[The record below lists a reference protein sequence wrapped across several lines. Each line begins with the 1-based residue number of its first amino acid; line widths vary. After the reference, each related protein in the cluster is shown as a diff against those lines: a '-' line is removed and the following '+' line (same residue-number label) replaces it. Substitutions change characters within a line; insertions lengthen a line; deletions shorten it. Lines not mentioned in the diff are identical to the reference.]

1 MLRFADNAR
10 VGRNAGLP
18 LRVAVLVLLAPGCAS
33 SVTESTAPWAQGYP
47 PFADQIAEAIDEAR
61 DGGASADQIA
71 ILEWA
76 QKEGEVMV
84 EMMRDAVAN
93 VSVCFE
99 DAGGTVQA
107 QDTFK
112 VPGVVW
118 PNYVVGFDE
127 SIGESQIDLLVKACD
142 TREYRWVSSVF
153 QTQPVS
159 REALGQYVLSQE
171 PVLRACLE
179 DHGILTDPDA
189 NGWDLAMQA
198 AALDDVN
205 IELECLA
212 AAHLS
217 GL

>member
-1 MLRFADNAR
+1 MLFAS
-10 VGRNAGLP
+10 
-18 LRVAVLVLLAPGCAS
+18 GCAS
-33 SVTESTAPWAQGYP
+33 SVTESAAPWAQGYP
-47 PFADQIAEAIDEAR
+47 SFAVQIAEAIDEAR

-76 QKEGEVMV
+76 QKEGEVTV

-93 VSVCFE
+93 VGVCFE
-99 DAGGTVQA
+99 DEGGTVQA

-127 SIGESQIDLLVKACD
+127 SIGESQIDLLVEACD

-171 PVLRACLE
+171 PVFRACLE
-179 DHGILTDPDA
+179 DHGIPTDPDA

-205 IELECLA
+205 IALECLA